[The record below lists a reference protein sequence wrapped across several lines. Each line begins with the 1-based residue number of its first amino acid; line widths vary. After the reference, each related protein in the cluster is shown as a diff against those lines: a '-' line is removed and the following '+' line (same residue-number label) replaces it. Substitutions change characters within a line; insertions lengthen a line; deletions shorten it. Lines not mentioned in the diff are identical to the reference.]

1 MEKLEMIRRQFPIT
15 RQRFITASGTER
27 AITYLDH
34 GASTHPPAPV
44 LDSYRDFLERYYANI
59 HRGNHYLSQK
69 ASELYDCVSEV
80 ILSYVR
86 ADERRNSVIFT
97 SNTTTALDIASYLVQ
112 NEPGATLVSSMEH
125 HSNDLPHRRRGEVL
139 RIEVLPDGAIDYDDL
154 ERKLRS
160 TRVKLVAI
168 TGGSNVTGYMPD
180 IRLVARLAHRHG
192 ARILVDAAQLVAHHA
207 IDMRPNEDDDHIDFL
222 AAAGHKAYAPF
233 GTAFL
238 IAPNDVLERNEPYIP
253 GGGTVKFVT
262 DTDVVWAEGVERH
275 TGGTPNIAG
284 VIALGDAMKWLS
296 DIGLDWIREHELEL
310 LAGVEGRL
318 RAIDGVV
325 FLGDIPAE
333 KKLGVMSFNINGIH
347 HEQVSAI
354 LNEQYG
360 IATRNGCFCAH
371 PYLTRLLHCTDPEGV
386 RRKVEAGEDVLL
398 PGAIRATIGIY
409 NNAEDLDKLVAAV
422 ADLAAEARSGTRFAG
437 EAKQSACMEAI

>member
-1 MEKLEMIRRQFPIT
+1 MEKLETIRRQFPIT
-15 RQRFITASGTER
+15 RQRFVTASGTER

-80 ILSYVR
+80 ILSFVR

-139 RIEVLPDGAIDYDDL
+139 RIEVLADGTIDYDDL
-154 ERKLRS
+154 ERKLRANN
-160 TRVKLVAI
+160 VKLVAI

-180 IRLVARLAHRHG
+180 IRLVARLAHQHG

-207 IDMRPNEDDDHIDFL
+207 IDMRPNEADDHIDFL

-238 IAPNDVLERNEPYIP
+238 IAPNDVLERTEPYIP

-262 DTDVVWAEGVERH
+262 DTDVVWADGVERH
-275 TGGTPNIAG
+275 IGGTPNIAG

-310 LAGVEGRL
+310 LGGVEGRL
-318 RAIDGVV
+318 RAIEGVV
-325 FLGDIPAE
+325 FLGDIPAA

-409 NNAEDLDKLVAAV
+409 NNSEDLDKLVAAV
-422 ADLAAEARSGTRFAG
+422 ADLAAEARSGSRFAG